1 MKRLPFGNRLTPFL
15 LLACAL
21 MAVLVAAEWYFA
33 TQTRISDPAESRPG
47 SDNAVP
53 LTRMTYKAPPIGMF
67 DEILERPLFSEGRQP
82 PAEPATSE
90 KPVAKG
96 PPVRLQ
102 LEGVVIT
109 PESRIVVVRDLG
121 NNQLLQLAEGMSHQ
135 GWTVERVQ
143 SAGATFTRGEE
154 RLELALE
161 PDKEIRTNNG
171 MPAGLLPGLRP

>member
-1 MKRLPFGNRLTPFL
+1 MKRIPFGNRFTPFL

-21 MAVLVAAEWYFA
+21 LAALVAAEWFFV
-33 TQTRISDPAESRPG
+33 TQPQITDPTEQRPG
-47 SDNAVP
+47 TDNAAP
-53 LTRMTYKAPPIGMF
+53 LTRMTYSAPPIGMF

-82 PAEPATSE
+82 PAEPEAPA

-102 LEGVVIT
+102 LEGVAIT

-135 GWTVERVQ
+135 GWTVESVQ

-154 RLELALE
+154 RLELTFE
-161 PDKEIRTNNG
+161 PDKAVRTNG
-171 MPAGLLPGLRP
+171 LPAGLLKGLAP